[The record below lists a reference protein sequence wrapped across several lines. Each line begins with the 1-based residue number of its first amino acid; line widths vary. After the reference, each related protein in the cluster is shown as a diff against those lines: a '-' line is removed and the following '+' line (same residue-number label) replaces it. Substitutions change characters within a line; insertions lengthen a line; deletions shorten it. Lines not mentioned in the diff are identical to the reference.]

1 VTAAEA
7 QLVTRVT
14 LSVDQSERVVCP
26 RRGGIDLEWCL
37 GCPRRVS
44 VEHVG
49 TQTVI
54 VCDPGIPPERYQHP
68 VPDAW
73 PGQSK
78 TRRGVNQRGSDQPPR
93 STPHV
98 ITELRQFALWP
109 LRRVGVDP
117 GRAIAN
123 ARPRPGQLRVWRREQ
138 LFYITERIAA
148 HHDQATAPAGD
159 GAGPARDVPNH
170 LEGAVI
176 RHRRLGV

>member
-1 VTAAEA
+1 
-7 QLVTRVT
+7 
-14 LSVDQSERVVCP
+14 
-26 RRGGIDLEWCL
+26 
-37 GCPRRVS
+37 
-44 VEHVG
+44 
-49 TQTVI
+49 VI

-109 LRRVGVDP
+109 LRRVGVDA

-123 ARPRPGQLRVWRREQ
+123 ARPQPGQLRAWRREQ
-138 LFYITERIAA
+138 LFYITDRIAA
-148 HHDQATAPAGD
+148 HHDQATAPAG
-159 GAGPARDVPNH
+159 GTAGPVREVPD
-170 LEGAVI
+170 I
-176 RHRRLGV
+176 WKGV